1 MKRAIFLMFLT
12 VLPAMAAE
20 EGGHHGATKEGAT
33 KEGGAKKG
41 GAPGTNV
48 DMPFLMAPVTNEDGK
63 LTGYAYI
70 SSRLTAASNGAAL
83 TAREKVPFIQ
93 DVFVRD
99 VNSQQVTSAEHPDSV
114 DIPAL
119 EARLLADARKVMGA
133 GQVKTI
139 TVCTVQMT
147 ALKAKEPPARSP
159 EQGAEGAPAEKS
171 RCSN

>member
-1 MKRAIFLMFLT
+1 MKRAALLMFLA

-20 EGGHHGATKEGAT
+20 EGGHHGAAKEG
-33 KEGGAKKG
+33 EAKKG

-48 DMPFLMAPVTNEDGK
+48 DMPFLMAPITTEDGK

-83 TAREKVPFIQ
+83 NAREKVPFIQ

-99 VNSQQVTSAEHPDSV
+99 VNSQQVTSAAHPDSV

-119 EARLLADARKVMGA
+119 EARLLADARKVMGP

-147 ALKAKEPPARSP
+147 TLKAKGAPARSP
-159 EQGAEGAPAEKS
+159 EQGAGDASAEKS

>member
-1 MKRAIFLMFLT
+1 MKRAILLMFLA

-20 EGGHHGATKEGAT
+20 EGPHHSATKEGD
-33 KEGGAKKG
+33 AKKG

-48 DMPFLMAPVTNEDGK
+48 DMPFLMAPISGEDGK

-99 VNSQQVTSAEHPDSV
+99 VNSRQITSAAHPDSV

-139 TVCTVQMT
+139 TVCTVQMA
-147 ALKAKEPPARSP
+147 ALKAKAPPARSP
-159 EQGAEGAPAEKS
+159 GQDGEAAPAEKS